1 MTTVKQV
8 VPFDL
13 SKMGT
18 EPGMCEKNVR
28 LGYGLPARLHDAKA
42 DMEFNRDNGLLHEDM
57 STLPKIGAV
66 PVFADTPSPNE
77 HIMVAIDGV
86 FYSDG
91 ALVTDPE
98 EFKYFGWGESCASF
112 RVVDIVPDPVPE
124 PPVPEPTPE
133 PMPEPE
139 PDNKVYY
146 TYVQGDTFGA
156 VLKKLGLDEGHLW
169 GADGTVKYYTDQL
182 WATQPNVF
190 DANGNIKIGVEF
202 YLIPR

>member
-1 MTTVKQV
+1 MTTVKQI

-18 EPGMCEKNVR
+18 AEGWCEKNVR
-28 LGYGLPARLHDAKA
+28 LGYGLPAVFTDAKE
-42 DMEFNRDNGLLHEDM
+42 DMEFNRDKGLLHSMD
-57 STLPKIGAV
+57 TLPKIGAV
-66 PVFADTPSPNE
+66 PVFVDTPSEYE
-77 HIMVAIDGV
+77 HVMVAIDGV
-86 FYSDG
+86 LYSDG
-91 ALVTDPE
+91 VKVDDWSKWK
-98 EFKYFGWGESCASF
+98 FFGWGESFESY

-124 PPVPEPTPE
+124 PTPTPE
-133 PMPEPE
+133 PTPE

-169 GADGTVKYYTDQL
+169 GDDGTVKYYTDQL
-182 WATQPNVF
+182 WATQPDVF
-190 DANGNIKIGVEF
+190 DTNGNIKIGVEF